1 MLLPYQP
8 DAAPQMG
15 VQHLPPINIL
25 DGMLAMGIKHHQ
37 QSRLPDAER
46 IYRAILAIDSRHAG
60 TLYMLGT
67 LAHQV
72 GRLDVAVQLLSSAI
86 GLEPGHADFHCRL
99 GAVFQAQGK
108 LDLAAASYRR
118 SLDLDPGIAE
128 AQMNLDD
135 VRHFQQGPG
144 DAAKGASRPGM
155 QAGLVG

>member
-8 DAAPQMG
+8 DASPQMG
-15 VQHLPPINIL
+15 PQRLPPINIL
-25 DGMLAMGIKHHQ
+25 DGMLAMGIKHHR

-60 TLYMLGT
+60 TLYMLGM

-72 GRLDVAVQLLSSAI
+72 GRLDVAVQLLSGAI
-86 GLEPGHADFHCRL
+86 GLEPGHAEYHCRL
-99 GAVFQAQGK
+99 GSIFQAQGK
-108 LDLAAASYRR
+108 LDLAACSYRR
-118 SLDLDPGIAE
+118 SLDLDPSNTE

-135 VRHFQQGPG
+135 VRHSQQGPS
-144 DAAKGASRPGM
+144 DVAKCSSRPGM